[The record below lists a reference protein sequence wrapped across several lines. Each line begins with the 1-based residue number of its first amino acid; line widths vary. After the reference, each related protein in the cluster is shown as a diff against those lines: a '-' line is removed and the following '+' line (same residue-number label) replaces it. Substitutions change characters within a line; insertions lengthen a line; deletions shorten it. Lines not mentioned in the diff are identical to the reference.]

1 MKTYKSSSTE
11 RPVEWDKAS
20 SPHKIYHNYNVVQ
33 LPATEDSPPM
43 YQYDVDEY
51 EPLEYIKVQ
60 DQEIT
65 DLRSQTDLLTECVL
79 EMSEAVYG

>member
-1 MKTYKSSSTE
+1 MRTYKSSSTE
-11 RPVEWDKAS
+11 RPVEWDKVS

-33 LPATEDSPPM
+33 IPETEDSPPM
-43 YQYDVDEY
+43 YRYDVDEY

>member
-1 MKTYKSSSTE
+1 
-11 RPVEWDKAS
+11 
-20 SPHKIYHNYNVVQ
+20 
-33 LPATEDSPPM
+33 M
-43 YQYDVDEY
+43 YRYDVDEY

>member
-1 MKTYKSSSTE
+1 
-11 RPVEWDKAS
+11 
-20 SPHKIYHNYNVVQ
+20 
-33 LPATEDSPPM
+33 M